1 MVAIQVGFANGAR
14 SPVFGTDSNE
24 NSELQIVNI
33 DTDKE
38 IKYASMR
45 ASWSYSGL
53 RFYDR
58 TNSLISEIIWY
69 DEGEWT
75 ALQEV
80 PEGQHIVGLKCDY
93 ESVDYVIQHISF
105 MLGKQDEQIL
115 TGELRFP
122 EYAVYPTD

>member
-1 MVAIQVGFANGAR
+1 M
-14 SPVFGTDSNE
+14 FGTVSSD

-58 TNSLISEIIWY
+58 SNSLISEIIWQ

-75 ALQEV
+75 AL
-80 PEGQHIVGLKCDY
+80 
-93 ESVDYVIQHISF
+93 
-105 MLGKQDEQIL
+105 
-115 TGELRFP
+115 
-122 EYAVYPTD
+122 